1 MVHWAG
7 DTPQKKNTTHNIWT
21 LPRLQGQVPTYL
33 GRVTSSNTP
42 PSSSRR
48 ESMMVNDDDDDD
60 NASCFYLQATV
71 LSTVPI
77 LPWTFDPSF
86 TVK

>member
-21 LPRLQGQVPTYL
+21 LPKTTRSGTYL
-33 GRVTSSNTP
+33 GRVTSSNAP
-42 PSSSRR
+42 PSCSYR
-48 ESMMVNDDDDDD
+48 ESMMVNDDDDD

-71 LSTVPI
+71 STVPTYPI
-77 LPWTFDPSF
+77 YLTLDI
-86 TVK
+86 